1 MRTIKASLIAMKA
14 RPSERKSYRRVY
26 DDTLRKEGVEDRIKG
41 DVVGRSVMEYIFER
55 GRDPEGTETIV
66 FIRINSCRPRVET
79 GRCLARFKGRPR
91 SGRDKLTRCC

>member
-1 MRTIKASLIAMKA
+1 MKA
-14 RPSERKSYRRVY
+14 RPGERKSYRRVY

-91 SGRDKLTRCC
+91 SDRDKLTRCC